1 MNTTW
6 LIFRREYLNLVRK
19 KTFLISTFLVPLGLA
34 AIFGIQIFATLN
46 VEKETVTVLIAKDNA
61 PEITQHLTESDNLS
75 FEYSDL
81 PHDSLE
87 AKVLKNK
94 DYRLLTIGNSILEKK
109 TGNAVLL
116 GSQQPSKELV
126 DQVEDKLKVATKK
139 YKNTKV
145 GISEDQLE
153 AAKFNLDVDGKTI
166 TKKGVEEGSETLAM
180 IIGFAVS
187 MLMYM
192 LMAIYGSVLM
202 QGIIEEKSN
211 RIVEVIVSSVQP
223 FRLLLGKT
231 LAIASAGLT
240 QFLLWTLL
248 SGVVLLVLSFVTA
261 GMIDPSAMSSQP
273 GVDVEMTQNMLE
285 DFMIEAQNFSWGT
298 LLWAF
303 PIYFLGGFFLYGSL
317 MAAAGSAVDNIQDAQ
332 QFTLPI
338 TLPMIVPMILLY
350 NIIANPNSTLA
361 VVLSLIPFTS
371 PMTMLI
377 RLSMATVPW
386 YQVAISLILLI
397 GGFLGC
403 VWLAARIYRTGI
415 LMYGKKPSFKE
426 IFRWVRYQ

>member
-6 LIFRREYLNLVRK
+6 LIFKREYLNLVKK

-34 AIFGIQIFATLN
+34 AVFGIQIFATLN
-46 VEKETVTVLIAKDNA
+46 VEKENVTVLIAKDNA
-61 PEITQHLTESDNLS
+61 SEITQHLTEADNLS
-75 FEYSDL
+75 FEFSDL
-81 PHDSLE
+81 PQDSLE
-87 AKVLKNK
+87 AKVLNNK

-116 GSQQPSKELV
+116 GSQQPSKELIE
-126 DQVEDKLKVATKK
+126 QVEDKLEAATKK

-145 GISEDQLE
+145 GISDDQLE
-153 AAKFNLDVDGKTI
+153 AAKFNLDVNGKTI

-248 SGVVLLVLSFVTA
+248 SGVVLIGLSFVTA
-261 GMIDPSAMSSQP
+261 GMIDPNEMASQP
-273 GVDVEMTQNMLE
+273 GVDVEMTQNMVE

-386 YQVAISLILLI
+386 YQVVISLILLI

>member
-6 LIFRREYLNLVRK
+6 LIFRREYLNLVFRK
-19 KTFLISTFLVPLGLA
+19 VFLISTFLVPLGLA
-34 AIFGIQIFATLN
+34 AIFGIQIYFTIN
-46 VEKETVTVLIAKDNA
+46 VEKENVTVLISESDA
-61 PEITQHLTESDNLS
+61 PEITKHLKGADNLK
-75 FEYSDL
+75 FEFSSQ
-81 PHDSLE
+81 PIDSLE
-87 AKVLKNK
+87 AKVQSSKE
-94 DYRLLTIGNSILEKK
+94 YMLLTISQSILDKK
-109 TGNAVLL
+109 SGTATLL
-116 GSQQPSKELV
+116 GSQKPSNELI
-126 DQVEDKLKVATKK
+126 DQVEDKLRDATKK
-139 YKNTKV
+139 YKNEKV
-145 GISEDQLE
+145 GITDEQLE
-153 AAKFNLDVDGKTI
+153 AARFDLDVNGGTI
-166 TKKGVEEGSETLAM
+166 TKEGKQEGGEKLAM
-180 IIGFAVS
+180 GVGFAVA

-240 QFLLWTLL
+240 QFVMWTIL
-248 SGVVLLVLSFVTA
+248 SGIVMLVLSFLTA
-261 GMIDPSAMSSQP
+261 GMIDPNNMPTQP
-273 GVDVEMTQNMLE
+273 GVDVEATQNMVE
-285 DFMIEAQNFSWGT
+285 EIMMEAESFSWGT

-303 PIYFLGGFFLYGSL
+303 PMYFLGGFFLYGSL

-338 TLPMIVPMILLY
+338 TLPMIVPMLFLY
-350 NIIANPNSTLA
+350 NIIGNPNSTLA
-361 VVLSLIPFTS
+361 IVLSMIPFTS
-371 PMTMLI
+371 PVTMLI

-386 YQVAISLILLI
+386 YQVVISLLLLI

-426 IFRWVRYQ
+426 IFRWVLYQ